1 MNPIFWFPIG
11 AVVIGC
17 LLGAYLGGRSVEG
30 TAKSGSLVGIYI
42 GVMATFPL
50 LAIGLANL

>member
-11 AVVIGC
+11 AVAIGI
-17 LLGAYLGGRSVEG
+17 LLGGYLGRSSASSS
-30 TAKSGSLVGIYI
+30 AKSGMLVGIYL

-50 LAIGLANL
+50 LAIGLANA

>member
-17 LLGAYLGGRSVEG
+17 LLGAYLGGRSVSSTPKTG
-30 TAKSGSLVGIYI
+30 MGVGVFI
-42 GVMATFPL
+42 GFMATFPL

>member
-11 AVVIGC
+11 AIVIGC
-17 LLGAYLGGRSVEG
+17 LLGAYLGARSVSS
-30 TAKSGSLVGIYI
+30 TAKTGIEVGVFI
-42 GVMATFPL
+42 GFMATFPL

>member
-1 MNPIFWFPIG
+1 MDPIFWFPIG

-17 LLGAYLGGRSVEG
+17 LLGAYLGGRSISSTPRTGME
-30 TAKSGSLVGIYI
+30 VGIFI
-42 GVMATFPL
+42 GFMATFPL

>member
-11 AVVIGC
+11 AVAIGI
-17 LLGAYLGGRSVEG
+17 LLGGYLGRRSASSS
-30 TAKSGSLVGIYI
+30 AKSGMLVGIYL

-50 LAIGLANL
+50 LAIGLANA